1 MKNGWHT
8 ICGYDIFVEN
18 NRVLRGTKY
27 DHNHDLVTAYPY
39 RKCKTGGWDN
49 CSGISVSTFR
59 SLCNK
64 GDLIMS

>member
-1 MKNGWHT
+1 MKDGWHT
-8 ICGYDIFVEN
+8 ICGYEVWVEN
-18 NRVLRGTKY
+18 NRVTRGTKY
-27 DHNHDLVTAYPY
+27 DNSHSLVAAYPY

-64 GDLIMS
+64 DELIMS